1 MKMTKKTVLA
11 FLLIAVLAMLCGCNK
26 TTSVES
32 WAYNFDKSAEIL
44 KLNSDGTA
52 SYVLK
57 VYENGVQVKK
67 TVEYKSYKK
76 DDSFIT
82 LTDKDGGELKLRYV
96 KTDDGINLYEKTE
109 YEQILKK
116 EGNAVAGVW
125 VDKNNSDYFYEFTE
139 DGAFNEDGY
148 FTGKKVPRKV
158 EVVSRRGPL
167 KAGGGSPWSP
177 ALSPRLMSTSATGA
191 PVGSLRAGAP
201 AYSQRPD
208 NWLLKTC

>member
-11 FLLIAVLAMLCGCNK
+11 FLLIAVLAMLCGCSK

-148 FTGKKVPRKV
+148 FTGKYTVDEKECRIDFTYDGDSSKSVLYYTISGDSLIVEYPWPMVPTEK
-158 EVVSRRGPL
+158 
-167 KAGGGSPWSP
+167 
-177 ALSPRLMSTSATGA
+177 
-191 PVGSLRAGAP
+191 
-201 AYSQRPD
+201 SQD
-208 NWLLKTC
+208 SK